1 MDATLHALGG
11 ILLRAVPTFLLVILL
26 NFYLKTVFF
35 RPLEKVLQ
43 ERYDAIGGARKLAG
57 ETAER
62 ASARAAEYEAA
73 MRAARAEIY
82 QAQERLH
89 KELHERHAADAAA
102 ARARAGAA
110 VAEAR
115 AQLAAGV
122 EEAKEALAAGTDS
135 LAGRIVESILRK
147 SAA

>member
-26 NFYLKTVFF
+26 NFYLKKVFF
-35 RPLEKVLQ
+35 RPLQKILQ
-43 ERYDAIGGARKLAG
+43 ERYDATGGARKLAA

-82 QAQERLH
+82 QTQERLH
-89 KELHERHAADAAA
+89 QELQERHAAGAAE
-102 ARARAGAA
+102 ARARADAA
-110 VAEAR
+110 VAQAK

-122 EEAKEALAAGTDS
+122 EAAKATLAADVDS
-135 LAGRIVESILRK
+135 LAGRIVESLLRK

>member
-26 NFYLKTVFF
+26 NFYLKSVFF

-43 ERYDAIGGARKLAG
+43 ERYAATGGARKLAG
-57 ETAER
+57 ETADR

-82 QAQERLH
+82 QAQEQLH
-89 KELHERHAADAAA
+89 KQLHERRATGAAEARGRADAAV
-102 ARARAGAA
+102 R
-110 VAEAR
+110 EAKSE
-115 AQLAAGV
+115 LAAGV
-122 EEAKEALAAGTDS
+122 EAAKATLASDADS
-135 LAGRIVESILRK
+135 LAGQIVESILRR